1 MTDHKKIL
9 YIKGMRCASCA
20 RRIENALT
28 QLEGVAGA
36 RVNFVTGEAVLK
48 GNVSNETLESLLAS
62 LGYSLDKGYLRTI
75 NTPGRRLLVAALLT
89 TPVFLIAM
97 LEMDFPYSSYLQ
109 LLLTTVVVFGAG
121 SEFFAG
127 ALRQLRHLRANMD
140 TLIAMGSGAAYTY
153 SLTSLLWGIKELYF
167 ETACMIITLVLLG
180 RFLESRARAR
190 TTEAIERL
198 MTLVPKK
205 AHCLREA
212 VEVEVPV
219 SELDVGDRIIV
230 RPGERIPADGRV
242 IDGCTVVDESSLTGE
257 SLPVTKT
264 PGETVQASTINL
276 DGTIVFEALR
286 VGEDTAFA
294 HIIRLVKEAQ
304 SSKAPV
310 ERLADRVSG
319 VFVPIVLLIAGIT
332 ALGWLWMGYCYPV
345 ALTSAI
351 AVLLIACPCALG
363 LATPAAVTVGVGRAA
378 QLGIL
383 IRDAQ
388 SLEEAS
394 RIDTLFF
401 DKTGTITQGRP
412 AVVRFYN
419 ASETSDKELLSFVA
433 SCERPSEH
441 PFARAIVEYARQNDV
456 PLVTASDFQ
465 TYSGQGIKARCNGR
479 LLTIGSERM
488 LREQGID
495 LTPLNSKAEEF
506 KKGGNALVYAATD
519 GKAIALFALADT
531 IKDTSLQAIDRIKAM
546 GIVPSLL
553 TGDHRESAQE
563 VARRVGIRRFKAGLK
578 PQEKVEEIR
587 MEQAWGKKVGMVG
600 DGINDAPALM
610 TADVSFAMSTGTD
623 VALESSQ
630 ITLMK
635 GDINKAAEA
644 VALSR
649 HVMRIIKQNLFWAFS
664 YNIVAI
670 PMAAHGHLSPM
681 MAAGFMAFS
690 SLLVVFNSL
699 RLNRYEPGRA
709 FSRSGTVPF
718 GGWVRL
724 GRTPIIPTS
733 EGDKPASLAGG
744 ERR

>member
-1 MTDHKKIL
+1 MTNDKKIL
-9 YIKGMRCASCA
+9 HIKGMRCASCA

-28 QLEGVAGA
+28 QLEGIEDA
-36 RVNFVTGEAVLK
+36 RVNFATGEAVLR
-48 GNVSNETLESLLAS
+48 GNVNEAVLGSTLAS
-62 LGYSLDKGYLRTI
+62 LGYSLEKGYVRALT
-75 NTPGRRLLVAALLT
+75 TPGRRLIISALLT

-97 LEMDFPYSSYLQ
+97 LELDFPYSSYLQ
-109 LLLTTVVVFGAG
+109 FLLATVVVFGAG

-127 ALRQLRHLRANMD
+127 AMRQLRWRGPLPSFRANMD

-153 SLTSLLWGIKELYF
+153 SLTSLTWGIKELYF

-180 RFLESRARAR
+180 RFLEARARAR
-190 TTEAIERL
+190 TTEAIEGL

-212 VEVEVPV
+212 VEIEVPV
-219 SELDVGDRIIV
+219 NELSVGDSIIV

-242 IDGCTVVDESSLTGE
+242 IDGCTTVDESSLTGE
-257 SLPVTKT
+257 GLPVVKV
-264 PGETVQASTINL
+264 PGDTVQASTINL

-286 VGEDTAFA
+286 VGEDTIFA
-294 HIIRLVKEAQ
+294 HIIRLVREAQ

-319 VFVPIVLLIAGIT
+319 VFVPIVLLIAGGT
-332 ALGWLWMGYCYPV
+332 AFGWLWAGYCYPV
-345 ALTSAI
+345 ALTTSI
-351 AVLLIACPCALG
+351 AVLLVACPCALG

-394 RIDTLFF
+394 RIDVLFF

-412 AVVRFYN
+412 TVTQFYN
-419 ASETSDKELLSFVA
+419 ATQRPDGELLSQVA

-441 PFARAIVEYARQNDV
+441 PFARAIVGYAEQKGV
-456 PLVTASDFQ
+456 PLQTAADFRA
-465 TYSGQGIKARCNGR
+465 YSGQGVKARCNGH
-479 LLTIGSERM
+479 LLTIGGQRM
-488 LREQGID
+488 LWEQGID
-495 LTPLNSKAEEF
+495 LTPLEAKAREL
-506 KKGGNALVYAATD
+506 KGGGRVLVYVATD
-519 GKAIALFALADT
+519 GKASALFALADS

-546 GIVPSLL
+546 GIEPSLL
-553 TGDHRESAQE
+553 TGDHYESAQE
-563 VARRVGIRRFKAGLK
+563 VARQVGIERFKAELK
-578 PQEKVEEIR
+578 PGEKVEEIKG
-587 MEQAWGKKVGMVG
+587 EQMRGRKVGMVG

-610 TADVSFAMSTGTD
+610 TADVSFAMGTGTD

-630 ITLMK
+630 VTIMR
-635 GDINKAAEA
+635 GDIKKVAEA

-649 HVMRIIKQNLFWAFS
+649 QVMRTIRQNLFWAFS

-670 PMAAHGHLSPM
+670 PMAALGHLSPM

-699 RLNRYEPGRA
+699 RLRGYEPRYILDGRGVLQHA
-709 FSRSGTVPF
+709 PTALI
-718 GGWVRL
+718 GGVR
-724 GRTPIIPTS
+724 
-733 EGDKPASLAGG
+733 K
-744 ERR
+744 